1 MKKFYFTVTFVTLVL
16 SAAFMGYGMYLNI
29 TSASHI
35 ETMLASRAV
44 SLSGSRVLYRDLY
57 PELRLD
63 YIDLRPRMQAD
74 VITQIDGE
82 IEELYVTQGQSV
94 ERDQPIGRIVN
105 YDVPLSLSRAD
116 ADVAKAES
124 AYLYALRVAERN
136 QRLAAEDAIST
147 SDLET
152 SVSQMEASR
161 AELDAARVAR
171 RQIEQ
176 QRGFQVLTAPLSGS
190 IPIIYRQPGN
200 FVDKG
205 TPIALVVNYSNM
217 YFNALVNDE
226 DIQKIAP
233 LDEKFSL
240 RLNIVNML
248 EKAFDGSAKSPFDE
262 DTVFNVEI
270 SDVSPPLGENAAVR
284 RITCE
289 VDNHLGIVG
298 VGVYGNIVIL
308 KETAK
313 RALAIPLSA
322 VSDLSAPSVHVRD
335 ADSKLAVRPIRMGV
349 RDDEYVEV
357 AEGLEEGDVV
367 ILSGVEGLDLGTRID
382 VFVEEDIH

>member
-16 SAAFMGYGMYLNI
+16 SAAFMGYGLYLNI

-35 ETMLASRAV
+35 ETMLASRTV

-63 YIDLRPRMQAD
+63 HIDLRPRMQAD

-82 IEELYVTQGQSV
+82 IEELYMTQGQNV
-94 ERDQPIGRIVN
+94 ERDQPIGRMVN
-105 YDVPLSLSRAD
+105 YDVPLLLSRAD
-116 ADVAKAES
+116 ADVAKAET
-124 AYLYALRVAERN
+124 AYLYAVSVAERN

-152 SVSQMEASR
+152 SVSQMESSR

-190 IPIIYRQPGN
+190 ISIIYRQPGN
-200 FVDKG
+200 FIDKG
-205 TPIALVVNYSNM
+205 TPIALVVNYSKM
-217 YFNALVNDE
+217 YFDALVNDE
-226 DIQKIAP
+226 DIRNIAP
-233 LDEKFSL
+233 FDEKFSL
-240 RLNIVNML
+240 QLNIMSMF
-248 EKAFDGSAKSPFDE
+248 EKAFDVSSGSPFDE
-262 DTVFNVEI
+262 STVFNAEI

-289 VDNHLGIVG
+289 VDNHLGIMG
-298 VGVYGNIVIL
+298 IGLYCDIIIL
-308 KETAK
+308 KEAAK

-322 VSDLSAPSVHVRD
+322 VFDLNAPKVHVRD
-335 ADSKLAVRPIRMGV
+335 ADSTLAVRRIRMGV
-349 RDDEYVEV
+349 RDDTYVEV
-357 AEGLEEGDVV
+357 TEGLEEGDVV
-367 ILSGVEGLDLGTRID
+367 ILSGVEGLDPGTRID
-382 VFVEEDIH
+382 VFVEEDIL